1 MIAAALLTSP
11 ASGANN
17 LELRQTQMRVL
28 SVSQNKH
35 GAERA
40 TLFLPGGVAEQYY
53 YLTRPGA
60 PHVILTD
67 GAYSVWVG
75 RVVGVKQERGG
86 VRLQALGYWSAV
98 DDRLYTALWSLTRT
112 DAWRAVPTNE
122 LSTAADQK
130 WEMNNLNQLY
140 VGLKK
145 NETYTQNTHAG
156 WWSLRIPHTSTKY
169 MATVAFDYEMLAT
182 SAVYRFRVAT
192 YTSEAWA
199 GGAVINDLNASGA
212 TQSGALCFS
221 LSGSPVLI
229 IMGLY
234 NYNSA
239 THNYTGETGAHY
251 LKLTNVRITSNA
263 LAVSTTLSANALAA
277 AVSISV
283 TSAAGMVVGMSLY
296 LGGGN
301 PERVTITSIA
311 GTTIGITALVNAK
324 TAGDSVRAQAVYA
337 DEIARDIITLNSAQL
352 NTATVNVES
361 PGLDLRDE
369 VYEDASP
376 MDILNTLVG
385 LGDNQTPPRQWEVGV
400 DMARALYFR
409 PQGSAART
417 WYIEVDAPEF
427 DKQLGP
433 LRNRTYATYREASGR
448 TLRTAAAS
456 DQTSIDRWGVT
467 REGVVS
473 TQSTNATEASVY
485 RDAALNDLK
494 DPKPKAAIR
503 VRALF
508 DINGNRFSFYSARPG
523 DTYVIRNLGVGA
535 NSAAIDRLRAFRA
548 TRTVVE
554 GGQLILEPEAPP
566 DTLDVQVAR
575 AAEGF

>member
-86 VRLQALGYWSAV
+86 VRLTALGYWSAL
-98 DDRLYTALWSLTRT
+98 DDRLYTALWSSTRT
-112 DAWRAVPTNE
+112 DAFRPTTSSDFSSRAPEKYE
-122 LSTAADQK
+122 LDTA
-130 WEMNNLNQLY
+130 NRLFI
-140 VGLKK
+140 GLRK

-156 WWSLRIPHTSTKY
+156 EYTVAKPHNSTKGI
-169 MATVAFDYEMLAT
+169 TTIAFDYSQLLPNAIFRFSVT
-182 SAVYRFRVAT
+182 S
-192 YTSEAWA
+192 YTDAFGSP
-199 GGAVINDLNASGA
+199 AVINDLNGSGVV
-212 TQSGALCFS
+212 QSGALCLPITAADRIGFA
-221 LSGSPVLI
+221 I
-229 IMGLY
+229 Y
-234 NYNSA
+234 NYNAA
-239 THNYTGETGAHY
+239 THNYTGETGANY
-251 LKLTNVRITSNA
+251 LRISNLRITTNA
-263 LAVSTTLSANALAA
+263 LAVSTTLSANASAA

-301 PERVTITSIA
+301 PERVTITSIV
-311 GTTIGITALVNAK
+311 GTTIGISALANAK
-324 TAGDSVRAQAVYA
+324 TSGDSVRAQAVYA
-337 DEIARDIITLNSAQL
+337 DEIVRDIITLNSAQL
-352 NTATVNVES
+352 NTATVAVES

-369 VYEDASP
+369 IYEDASP
-376 MDILNTLVG
+376 MDVLNKLAG

-400 DMARALYFR
+400 DAVRAVYFR
-409 PQGSAART
+409 PQSSAART
-417 WYIEVDAPEF
+417 WYIDVEVPEF

-433 LRNRTYATYREASGR
+433 LRNRIVATYREASGR

-508 DINGNRFSFYSARPG
+508 DINGNRFSFYSAKPG

-566 DTLDVQVAR
+566 DTLEVQVAR